1 MRNHVLSICLE
12 GTTKSTCKHPPN
24 EQVFNEHLHSAEHFV
39 RQKDTER
46 ERIQANAVID
56 KAFHMPQVTC
66 EVVVITDNKAK
77 HGNCR
82 SEAEI
87 NAAWDA
93 QETTTGLGNNKLTSN
108 MWLGK

>member
-1 MRNHVLSICLE
+1 M
-12 GTTKSTCKHPPN
+12 
-24 EQVFNEHLHSAEHFV
+24 
-39 RQKDTER
+39 
-46 ERIQANAVID
+46 ID

-66 EVVVITDNKAK
+66 EVVGITDNKAK

-93 QETTTGLGNNKLTSN
+93 QETTIGLGNNKLTSN
-108 MWLGK
+108 MWLGKMQCGRPGFDPWVGKIS